1 MARFLLIHGASHGA
15 WCWGALRAAL
25 VARGHEA
32 TAIDLPAH
40 GDDSTPPAEATLDG
54 YVAAILAALSE
65 PAIVVA
71 HSMAGVP
78 ATAAADR
85 APDRVARLVYLC
97 AYLPGDGDSVGSLV
111 QAQATQPLR
120 AAIRRGAD
128 RDSFTFAPE
137 LVPELFY
144 NGCPPDTVARALN
157 RLTPEPVVAQA
168 TPVSLSGDIAEVPR
182 SYILCTED
190 HAIPPE
196 DQRRMA
202 SALPPGDVHE
212 RPWSHSPFFSA
223 PEALADL
230 LGDIAAG

>member
-1 MARFLLIHGASHGA
+1 MPSCL
-15 WCWGALRAAL
+15 
-25 VARGHEA
+25 
-32 TAIDLPAH
+32 
-40 GDDSTPPAEATLDG
+40 
-54 YVAAILAALSE
+54 LAAL
-65 PAIVVA
+65 
-71 HSMAGVP
+71 
-78 ATAAADR
+78 
-85 APDRVARLVYLC
+85 
-97 AYLPGDGDSVGSLV
+97 
-111 QAQATQPLR
+111 
-120 AAIRRGAD
+120 
-128 RDSFTFAPE
+128 
-137 LVPELFY
+137 
-144 NGCPPDTVARALN
+144 ARALD

-168 TPVSLSGDIAEVPR
+168 TPVSLGGDIAEVPR